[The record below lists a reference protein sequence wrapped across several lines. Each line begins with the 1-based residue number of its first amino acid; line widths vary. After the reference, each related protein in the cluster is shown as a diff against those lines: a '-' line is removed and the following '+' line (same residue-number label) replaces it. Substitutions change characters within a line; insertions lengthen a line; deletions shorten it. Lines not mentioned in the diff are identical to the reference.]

1 MYAEKQIAL
10 ATAIKEH
17 LDSLKIEDETLIHDT
32 FEGQTDIYECMDWLL
47 GKIAHEDAFAEAVE
61 VQINKLEIRKS
72 SAGNRKA
79 KWRELLQ
86 QAVEATGEKTVKR
99 PAATITLAPKPLG
112 LEIIDESIIPQEFFI
127 IETVK
132 KLDKKKLKE
141 AVADGFN
148 VPGAALDNGGVSL
161 RIRT

>member
-10 ATAIKEH
+10 AEAIKEH
-17 LDSLKIEDETLIHDT
+17 LTALNIEDETLIHDT

-61 VQINKLEIRKS
+61 TQINKLEIRKS
-72 SAGNRKA
+72 SASNRKA

-86 QAVEATGEKTVKR
+86 QAMEATGEKTVKR
-99 PAATITLAPKPLG
+99 PSATITLAPKPQG
-112 LEIIDESIIPQEFFI
+112 IEILDESIIPAEFFI
-127 IETVK
+127 VETIR

-141 AVADGFN
+141 AATAGNVAG
-148 VPGAALDNGGVSL
+148 VALDNGGLSL